1 MAKDPGVGGYMFSKE
16 AEIYLAPVNQHIKY
30 AGHSGASYGWT
41 MRQMQYIATHSWE
54 DYVGKRQAASDKRHN
69 IQDKRM
75 GWRFIRIY

>member
-54 DYVGKRQAASDKRHN
+54 DYVDMRLANSDK
-69 IQDKRM
+69 
-75 GWRFIRIY
+75 